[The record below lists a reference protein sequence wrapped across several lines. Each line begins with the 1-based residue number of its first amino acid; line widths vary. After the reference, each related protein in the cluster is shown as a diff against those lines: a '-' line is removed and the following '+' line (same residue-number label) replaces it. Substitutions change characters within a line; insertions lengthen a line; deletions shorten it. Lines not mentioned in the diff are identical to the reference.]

1 MAETVKNKKIEE
13 IELSDS
19 DLNAELDKIA
29 HEIKTINDVKKVE
42 NKKIS

>member
-19 DLNAELDKIA
+19 DLNAELEKIA
-29 HEIKTINDVKKVE
+29 NEVKTINEV
-42 NKKIS
+42 